1 MLNAD
6 ILKGRSKAHADKTR
20 RRDVEKYVG
29 YFYGHPKCLF
39 ISNESINKIYWE
51 KDKLSDTNANKVYS
65 DSGV

>member
-29 YFYGHPKCLF
+29 YLYGHPKCLF
-39 ISNESINKIYWE
+39 ISNESINKIF
-51 KDKLSDTNANKVYS
+51 VY
-65 DSGV
+65 